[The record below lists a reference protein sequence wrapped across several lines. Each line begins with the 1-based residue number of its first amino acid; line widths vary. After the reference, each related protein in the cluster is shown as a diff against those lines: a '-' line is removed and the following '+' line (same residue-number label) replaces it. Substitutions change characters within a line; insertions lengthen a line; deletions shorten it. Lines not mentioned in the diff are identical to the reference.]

1 MLQTLDVALGLSFIF
16 FLFSVLVSTTSEMI
30 LSWTNARGK
39 MLWKA
44 LSHLLPQSGHG
55 RERSRCRTLSRIR

>member
-16 FLFSVLVSTTSEMI
+16 VLFSALVLTTSEMI
-30 LSWTNARGK
+30 LSWSNARGK

-44 LSHLLPQSGHG
+44 LAQ
-55 RERSRCRTLSRIR
+55 